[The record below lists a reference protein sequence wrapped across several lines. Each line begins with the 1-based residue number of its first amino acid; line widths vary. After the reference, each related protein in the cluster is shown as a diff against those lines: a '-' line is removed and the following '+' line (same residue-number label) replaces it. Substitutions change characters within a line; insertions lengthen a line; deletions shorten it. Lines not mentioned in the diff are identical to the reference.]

1 MKGQRRIHTE
11 GRIDALE
18 MGAGGSRRNSAEPQE
33 APAPDEAEDNKAWSQ
48 VYTTSLAS
56 WKYSA
61 VLWGFDPRIDYTY
74 NVKAR
79 LQPWCTNGRYFSL
92 RHDTPEKI
100 MQRPYFLLTITEGCF
115 RQDTHIR
122 LPCAYQQRLH
132 TEPEPSGHYLKS
144 AQVVGYRDGIAIIQ
158 INCSDAVM
166 EFLVVH
172 MKTGVVTGMYKE
184 EAATRHYLCDCII
197 SPDLSSFILKP
208 NAMYVLN
215 FCQGEYKDIMK
226 LISCKG
232 DQCPVVRTV
241 FEGTAVRPFIAFD
254 PRYRSRRVAIA
265 NYLKNGRDIM
275 CMYDLEDDS
284 VITESDP
291 THYQTTH
298 NIVFSPD
305 GIYIAS
311 LILGRSVKDGLFN
324 FPRVLIYSSTDLR
337 VLHVL
342 RTQYLAEVPTL
353 SPAALFPLFSET
365 GTHLAVAFGEQ
376 GTFYQQVSGVHV
388 FKVPVLL
395 DLQSLCRLTLRQYFD
410 AQDVQRLPLP
420 NKLKAYLRFQPSYG

>member
-1 MKGQRRIHTE
+1 
-11 GRIDALE
+11 
-18 MGAGGSRRNSAEPQE
+18 MGAGGSRRNSTEPPELAEPD
-33 APAPDEAEDNKAWSQ
+33 ASDESKAWSQ
-48 VYTTSLAS
+48 VYSTTLAS

-79 LQPWCTNGRYFSL
+79 LQPWCTSGRYFSL

-100 MQRPYFLLTITEGCF
+100 MERPFFLLTITEGCF
-115 RQDTHIR
+115 HQDTHIR

-158 INCSDAVM
+158 VNCSDAVM

-172 MKTGVVTGMYKE
+172 MKTGVVTGMFKE
-184 EAATRHYLCDCII
+184 EATTRHYLCDCII

-215 FCQGEYKDIMK
+215 FCRGEYKNIMK

-232 DQCPVVRTV
+232 DQCPIIRTM

-254 PRYRSRRVAIA
+254 PRYKSRRVAIA

-275 CMYDLEDDS
+275 CTYDLEEDA

-324 FPRVLIYSSTDLR
+324 FPRVLVYSSSDLR

-388 FKVPVLL
+388 FKVPTLL

-420 NKLKAYLRFQPSYG
+420 TKLKAYLRFQPSYG